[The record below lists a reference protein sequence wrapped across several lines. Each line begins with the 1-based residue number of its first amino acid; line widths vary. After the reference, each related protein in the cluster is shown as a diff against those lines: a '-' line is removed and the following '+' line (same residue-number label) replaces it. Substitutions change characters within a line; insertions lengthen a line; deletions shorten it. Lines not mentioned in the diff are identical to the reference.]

1 MLVKRNGAFEFS
13 ENDYLWK
20 YMDIYKFFSFLLNK
34 QLYFTRLDN
43 FEDPL
48 EGLTENLVHLITEY
62 DLIPELANLNTSL
75 TYTEKLSVYCN
86 KNILK
91 ERIQSEIELQ
101 QKSQFASCWHIAK
114 KESIAMW
121 KLYSDKNSIAIRFKP
136 SELIDKMIK
145 KAEKD
150 TNDDFA
156 MFIYGCVDYVDMWPC
171 DLFEEKRTNI
181 EHVAFKKDL
190 SYKHENEFRFV
201 IVVKPECYQKYEN
214 FNCNIRDIDIGSF
227 QIFASPFMDS
237 WKYEVLEKMLINHSI
252 ENRLTKSKLMVDGF
266 K

>member
-1 MLVKRNGAFEFS
+1 MIVKRNGAFEFS

-48 EGLTENLVHLITEY
+48 EGLTDKLIGLITEY
-62 DLIPELANLNTSL
+62 DSIYKLENLNPSFTD
-75 TYTEKLSVYCN
+75 TERLSIHSN
-86 KNILK
+86 KNNLKKIIL
-91 ERIQSEIELQ
+91 SEIELQ
-101 QKSQFASCWHIAK
+101 QKSQFASCWHIAN

-145 KAEKD
+145 KAERD
-150 TNDDFA
+150 TNEDFA

-171 DLFEEKRTNI
+171 DLFDNKKTHI
-181 EHVAFKKDL
+181 EYVAFKKDL
-190 SYKHENEFRFV
+190 SYKHEDEFRFV

-214 FNCNIRDIDIGSF
+214 FNCNIGDIDIGSF

-237 WKYEVLEKMLINHSI
+237 WKYEVLKKMLINHSI